1 VPNGEEPDCTEE
13 ASSPHA
19 IKTAQESE
27 PDAAAA
33 KTASPHAINTAETK
47 PAQQGKRSA
56 EAKPAKRVKSKRARS
71 RPLPSFL
78 RKVDLFLSQRR

>member
-19 IKTAQESE
+19 IKPAADSE

-47 PAQQGKRSA
+47 PAQRRSA
-56 EAKPAKRVKSKRARS
+56 AAETKPAKRVKSKRARS